1 MQKKNRKL
9 GSYPS
14 MLIILSLTAALFL
27 VAFSGWIAL
36 TSKQLVLYIKQN
48 IEVQVY
54 LDKSLTQIQKDS
66 VRNLIAQKNYVAYSD
81 NVPQIKFISKES
93 TAEKVLKETNEDFQ
107 SILGE
112 NPYRDAFSLKIKE
125 NYFKEEELAKI
136 KADLES
142 VPGIFEADYAKDF
155 VDSINKN
162 ANKAYLIIASIVVL
176 LLIAIVL
183 LINNT
188 IRLALYSQRFIIR
201 SMQLVGATD
210 WFIQKPFIGRG
221 ILQGFISGL
230 MASGLLVIV
239 EQIAIR
245 EIENLGILQDLSK
258 LSILC
263 GFVIILGVLIGVLS
277 TFQSMYRYLRTDLE
291 DLY

>member
-14 MLIILSLTAALFL
+14 MLIVLSLTAALFL
-27 VAFSGWIAL
+27 IAFSGWIAL
-36 TSKQLVLYIKQN
+36 TSKQLVSYVKQN
-48 IEVQVY
+48 IELQVY

-66 VRNLIAQKNYVAYSD
+66 VRNLIAQKKYVSYAE

-93 TAEKVLKETNEDFQ
+93 TAEKVLKDTNEDFR

-125 NYFKEEELAKI
+125 DYLTEEQLLKI
-136 KADLES
+136 KVDLEQL
-142 VPGIFEADYAKDF
+142 PGIFEADYAKDF
-155 VDSINKN
+155 VESINKN
-162 ANKAYLIIASIVVL
+162 ANKAYLIISSIVVL

-221 ILQGFISGL
+221 LFQGFISGVI
-230 MASGLLVIV
+230 ATGLLLIV

-245 EIENLGILQDLSK
+245 EIEDLVILQDFKK
-258 LSILC
+258 LGILC
-263 GFVIILGVLIGVLS
+263 GFIILLGIIIGSLS

>member
-66 VRNLIAQKNYVAYSD
+66 VRNLIVQKNYVAYSE

-93 TAEKVLKETNEDFQ
+93 TAEKVLKDTNEDFR

-112 NPYRDAFSLKIKE
+112 NPYRDAFSLRIKE
-125 NYFKEEELAKI
+125 EYFKEEELAKI
-136 KADLES
+136 KADLEN

-221 ILQGFISGL
+221 IFQGLISGII
-230 MASGLLVIV
+230 ASGLLVLV

-245 EIENLGILQDLSK
+245 EIENLGVLQNFTK

-263 GFVIILGVLIGVLS
+263 GFVILLGVLIGVLS